1 MNEKLFGK
9 PANLANE
16 TVIHCEN
23 VVRAFITDQECCRMK
38 CEEDNFFDWFNED
51 EERTYYDPYTGQEIS
66 EREYW
71 DNGCS
76 DEMMDNL
83 F

>member
-9 PANLANE
+9 PANSTNE
-16 TVIHCEN
+16 TVISFGQRKDGCTYNWE
-23 VVRAFITDQECCRMK
+23 RGRM
-38 CEEDNFFDWFNED
+38 ERGNDYEWFNED

-71 DNGCS
+71 EHGCS

>member
-9 PANLANE
+9 PANSANE
-16 TVIHCEN
+16 TVIYSGN
-23 VVRAFITDQECCRMK
+23 AGAAFITDQERDRMK
-38 CEEDNFFDWFNED
+38 REEDNFYKRFNED
-51 EERTYYDPYTGQEIS
+51 EEQTYYDPYTGEEIS

>member
-1 MNEKLFGK
+1 M
-9 PANLANE
+9 
-16 TVIHCEN
+16 
-23 VVRAFITDQECCRMK
+23 
-38 CEEDNFFDWFNED
+38 DNFSKTTLYTVNADDGVSHIKGRGRMERGNDYEWFNED
-51 EERTYYDPYTGQEIS
+51 EERTYYDPYTGQEIT

>member
-1 MNEKLFGK
+1 MNKKHFEK
-9 PANLANE
+9 PANSTDE
-16 TVIHCEN
+16 TVIQCGQSIGDCTHNWE
-23 VVRAFITDQECCRMK
+23 RGRM
-38 CEEDNFFDWFNED
+38 ERGNDYEWFSED

>member
-1 MNEKLFGK
+1 MNNKLFGK

-16 TVIHCEN
+16 TVIQCRRFEKGLTIHW
-23 VVRAFITDQECCRMK
+23 ECCRMER
-38 CEEDNFFDWFNED
+38 EEDNFYDWFAED
-51 EERTYYDPYTGQEIS
+51 EEQTYYDPYTGDEIS

>member
-1 MNEKLFGK
+1 MNKKLFGK
-9 PANLANE
+9 PANSAIE
-16 TVIHCEN
+16 TVIQFGQSIGDCTHDWE
-23 VVRAFITDQECCRMK
+23 RGRM
-38 CEEDNFFDWFNED
+38 ERGNDYEWFNED
-51 EERTYYDPYTGQEIS
+51 EEQTYYDPYTGQEIS

>member
-1 MNEKLFGK
+1 MERGNDYE
-9 PANLANE
+9 
-16 TVIHCEN
+16 
-23 VVRAFITDQECCRMK
+23 
-38 CEEDNFFDWFNED
+38 WFNED
-51 EERTYYDPYTGQEIS
+51 EGWTYYDPYTGQEIS